1 MRTRLAGQIRS
12 SHWQKLFPGSKAT
25 NAARSWSGGLAPTL
39 AFNTMSR
46 AISKATWDQ
55 IKIARAAGASY
66 DELAER
72 TGISK
77 GTILAHAHRNG
88 WTKDIALARPKAD
101 RQPPTHNVTDAIT
114 AILHE
119 RGQETKIKMSEFL
132 LKAARQLAER
142 DDIVVDSLEGA
153 KILEALRSSL
163 YPQPIQLD
171 HRSLSV
177 NLQGGLSEE
186 ALQRIEAMTKL

>member
-1 MRTRLAGQIRS
+1 MPRT
-12 SHWQKLFPGSKAT
+12 
-25 NAARSWSGGLAPTL
+25 
-39 AFNTMSR
+39 
-46 AISKATWDQ
+46 ISKATWDQ

-66 DELAER
+66 GELAER

-88 WTKDIALARPKAD
+88 WTKDIALARPKGNNA
-101 RQPPTHNVTDAIT
+101 PAAPNVTDAIT

-119 RGQETKIKMSEFL
+119 RGQETKMKMSEFL

-153 KILEALRSSL
+153 KILEALRTSL
-163 YPQPIQLD
+163 FPQPVMVD
-171 HRSLSV
+171 HRTVSV
-177 NLQGGLSEE
+177 NVSGGLSEE
-186 ALQRIEAMTKL
+186 ALQRIEAMTRLM

>member
-1 MRTRLAGQIRS
+1 MRPR
-12 SHWQKLFPGSKAT
+12 
-25 NAARSWSGGLAPTL
+25 
-39 AFNTMSR
+39 
-46 AISKATWDQ
+46 ISKATWDQ
-55 IKIARAAGASY
+55 IKIARASGASY
-66 DELAER
+66 GQLAER
-72 TGISK
+72 TGIPK
-77 GTILAHAHRNG
+77 GTILAHAHSNG
-88 WTKDIALARPKAD
+88 WTKDVALARPLKNAA
-101 RQPPTHNVTDAIT
+101 PVPNVTDAIT

-119 RGQETKIKMSEFL
+119 RGQETKMKMSEFL

-186 ALQRIEAMTKL
+186 ALQRIEAMTKLM

>member
-1 MRTRLAGQIRS
+1 
-12 SHWQKLFPGSKAT
+12 
-25 NAARSWSGGLAPTL
+25 
-39 AFNTMSR
+39 MSR
-46 AISKATWDQ
+46 TISKATWDQ

-66 DELAER
+66 GELAER

-101 RQPPTHNVTDAIT
+101 NAPTGPNVTDAIA
-114 AILHE
+114 AILQE
-119 RGQETKIKMSEFL
+119 RGRETKMKMSEFL

-153 KILEALRSSL
+153 KILEALRTSL
-163 YPQPIQLD
+163 FPQPVMVD
-171 HRSLSV
+171 HRSLNVS
-177 NLQGGLSEE
+177 LSGGLSEE
-186 ALQRIEAMTKL
+186 ALQRIEAMTKLM

>member
-1 MRTRLAGQIRS
+1 M
-12 SHWQKLFPGSKAT
+12 P
-25 NAARSWSGGLAPTL
+25 
-39 AFNTMSR
+39 R

-66 DELAER
+66 GELAER

-88 WTKDIALARPKAD
+88 WTKDIALARPKGDNVPA
-101 RQPPTHNVTDAIT
+101 TINVTDAIT

-119 RGQETKIKMSEFL
+119 RGRETKMKMSEFL
-132 LKAARQLAER
+132 LKAARQLAES
-142 DDIVVDSLEGA
+142 DIVVDSLEGA
-153 KILEALRSSL
+153 KILEALRTSL
-163 YPQPIQLD
+163 YPQPVMVD

-177 NLQGGLSEE
+177 SVSGGLSEE
-186 ALQRIEAMTKL
+186 ALARIEQMTKLM

>member
-1 MRTRLAGQIRS
+1 M
-12 SHWQKLFPGSKAT
+12 P
-25 NAARSWSGGLAPTL
+25 
-39 AFNTMSR
+39 R

-66 DELAER
+66 GELAER

-77 GTILAHAHRNG
+77 GTILAHAHRSG
-88 WTKDIALARPKAD
+88 WTKDIALARRKANCK
-101 RQPPTHNVTDAIT
+101 PPVPNVTEAIT
-114 AILHE
+114 AILYE
-119 RGQETKIKMSEFL
+119 RGQETKMRMSEFL

-153 KILEALRSSL
+153 KILEALRTSL
-163 YPQPIQLD
+163 FPQPVMVD

-177 NLQGGLSEE
+177 NVSAGLSEE
-186 ALQRIEAMTKL
+186 ALQKIEAMTKLM

>member
-1 MRTRLAGQIRS
+1 MPRAVSRT
-12 SHWQKLFPGSKAT
+12 
-25 NAARSWSGGLAPTL
+25 
-39 AFNTMSR
+39 
-46 AISKATWDQ
+46 TWDQ

-66 DELAER
+66 GELAAR

-77 GTILAHAHRNG
+77 GTILAHAHRQG
-88 WTKDIALARPKAD
+88 WTKDVALARPRDNA
-101 RQPPTHNVTDAIT
+101 PAAPNVTDAIT

-119 RGQETKIKMSEFL
+119 RGQETKMRMSEFL

-163 YPQPIQLD
+163 YPQPVQFD
-171 HRSLSV
+171 HRSVSV
-177 NLQGGLSEE
+177 NVSGGLSDE
-186 ALQRIEAMTKL
+186 ALQRIEQMTKLM

>member
-1 MRTRLAGQIRS
+1 
-12 SHWQKLFPGSKAT
+12 
-25 NAARSWSGGLAPTL
+25 
-39 AFNTMSR
+39 
-46 AISKATWDQ
+46 
-55 IKIARAAGASY
+55 
-66 DELAER
+66 LAER
-72 TGISK
+72 TGIKK

-88 WTKDIALARPKAD
+88 WTKDVALARPKGKDAV
-101 RQPPTHNVTDAIT
+101 PAGPNVTDAIT

-119 RGQETKIKMSEFL
+119 RGQETKMKMSEFL

-163 YPQPIQLD
+163 YPLPIQLD

-186 ALQRIEAMTKL
+186 ALQRIEAMTKLM

>member
-1 MRTRLAGQIRS
+1 MPRA
-12 SHWQKLFPGSKAT
+12 
-25 NAARSWSGGLAPTL
+25 
-39 AFNTMSR
+39 

-55 IKIARAAGASY
+55 IKIARASGASY
-66 DELAER
+66 GELAER
-72 TGISK
+72 TGIPK
-77 GTILAHAHRNG
+77 GTILAHAHRKG
-88 WTKDIALARPKAD
+88 WTKDLALSRPKGDNTPSA
-101 RQPPTHNVTDAIT
+101 PNVTDAIT
-114 AILHE
+114 AILHD
-119 RGQETKIKMSEFL
+119 RGQETKMKMSEFL

-163 YPQPIQLD
+163 YPQPVQFD

-186 ALQRIEAMTKL
+186 ALQRIEAMTKLM